1 MSSIEITV
9 VGGPTAIIE
18 IGGVRLLT
26 DPTFDEPGDYDLGGR
41 VLTKTTPPALTP
53 AGVGEIDAVL
63 LSHDQHPDNLD
74 AAGRRYLATA
84 ERVFS
89 TASAAARIPGVT
101 AVPTWTTVDV
111 PRPDGRALHV
121 TAVPAQHGPD
131 GSEPIVGEVTGFVLT
146 GDGTPTVYVSGD
158 NASLAVVETIAAR
171 FPAID
176 VAVLFA
182 GAAQTPLLGDA
193 YLTLTSTDAAR
204 AVRILDADAVVPVHV
219 GGWAHFTQGR
229 ASVADAFRAA
239 GLADRLH
246 VLEDGKSATF
256 PGRGA

>member
-53 AGVGEIDAVL
+53 GGVGVGEIDAVL

-74 AAGRRYLATA
+74 ASGRRYLAAA

-146 GDGTPTVYVSGD
+146 GDGTPTAYVSGD
-158 NASLAVVETIAAR
+158 NASLAVVDRRCGALRRRRPDALAR
-171 FPAID
+171 RRLPDAD
-176 VAVLFA
+176 ECRCRAGCAHPRSGRGGA
-182 GAAQTPLLGDA
+182 GACRRMGPLHAGPGQ
-193 YLTLTSTDAAR
+193 R
-204 AVRILDADAVVPVHV
+204 RGRIP
-219 GGWAHFTQGR
+219 GGWRCRSSARTRGR
-229 ASVADAFRAA
+229 
-239 GLADRLH
+239 
-246 VLEDGKSATF
+246 
-256 PGRGA
+256 